1 MSRST
6 SVSNR
11 RDKYPQF
18 FCGRLTESAAN
29 TFTTVSINIPTNLLM
44 QGGGRRTIIEVL
56 KVEIW
61 PVGDDGAT
69 GSYTDVSFSIGSA
82 PTALITARDPRCFSW
97 FNRGQILTTSGV
109 VSFNYPLVDNKQTS
123 DGYGYLIA
131 GDRFHVSVI
140 GTSQTSATTLDWR
153 VHYREVAVSV
163 TEYVGIVQQQSQ
175 Q

>member
-1 MSRST
+1 MSKGST
-6 SVSNR
+6 R

-29 TFTTVSINIPTNLLM
+29 TFTTTSINIPTNLLM

-56 KVEIW
+56 KIEYTVT
-61 PVGDDGAT
+61 GDDGA
-69 GSYTDVSFSIGSA
+69 SASIIDAMFSIGSA
-82 PTALITARDPRCFSW
+82 PTTSLSTRDPRHFS
-97 FNRGQILTTSGV
+97 GMVQSQILTTSGLRT
-109 VSFNYPLVDNKQTS
+109 YKWPWTDMKQTT

-131 GDRFHVSVI
+131 GDRFHVSI
-140 GTSQTSATTLDWR
+140 AGTSQTNALVLDWR
-153 VHYREVAVSV
+153 MYYREVGVSI